1 MHFLILLRVR
11 TNAQSHFTLNSVSTS
26 TTNYIQI
33 TFKIHAIFASNRCV
47 CVCVCLRASTLKA
60 LSACII
66 FDVEKHINDA
76 VLKTC
81 YFLPI
86 LFIATL

>member
-47 CVCVCLRASTLKA
+47 CVCLHASTLKA